1 MFYVNEISTR
11 TKLIAAAVAVIVIFC
26 AASAVR
32 YVTVVLPEKQ
42 ALEVENAQD
51 IEKGDI
57 GTVASD
63 SRDIV
68 AELIARPWST
78 DNNAHSFVFTVDSVS
93 IDKGEF
99 VDYSISN
106 VTTPDALGLSVVAS
120 AESAAVEYV
129 FYMTVDG
136 RSDIGTYRP
145 ASETSSA
152 QICCAALGGTLIPS
166 QSSTL
171 TLKGFEDIDSIEG
184 ASSEAAKAA
193 VVSLVESKYL
203 TATEATFN
211 GQSTIETQSGRVL
224 VRIALTCPTGVR
236 DITLLF
242 IPGSAGC
249 LAADGVVTDFYDS
262 SFQKKN

>member
-1 MFYVNEISTR
+1 MIYVNEISTR
-11 TKLIAAAVAVIVIFC
+11 AKLIAAAVAVIVIFS

-32 YVTVVLPEKQ
+32 YVTVTLPEKQ

-68 AELIARPWST
+68 AELIARPWSSENGEHT
-78 DNNAHSFVFTVDSVS
+78 YVFTVDSVS

-99 VDYSISN
+99 VDYKIVS
-106 VTTPDALGLSVVAS
+106 VTTPEALGLTSVDTADKPS
-120 AESAAVEYV
+120 IDRV
-129 FYMTVDG
+129 FYMTVNG
-136 RSDIGTYRP
+136 RSDWGTFSFSNEANGARLTC
-145 ASETSSA
+145 S
-152 QICCAALGGTLIPS
+152 ALGGELIPS
-166 QSSTL
+166 QTSTL
-171 TLKGFEDIDSIEG
+171 SLKGFEDIDSIEG

-193 VVSLVESKYL
+193 VVSLAESKYL

-211 GQSTIETQSGRVL
+211 GQSSVETQSGRVL

-242 IPGSAGC
+242 IPGSVGC

-262 SFQKKN
+262 SFQKNN